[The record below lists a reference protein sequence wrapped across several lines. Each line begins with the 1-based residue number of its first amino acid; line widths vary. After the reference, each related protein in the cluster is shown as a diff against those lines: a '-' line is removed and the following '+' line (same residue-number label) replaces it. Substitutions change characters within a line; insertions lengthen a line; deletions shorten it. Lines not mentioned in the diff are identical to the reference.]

1 MRTALPLEDRIRA
14 VALDREADALE
25 SACRVGARLEL
36 LPLEPA
42 PLGVA
47 GQHAEEVAC
56 PERRLVAARRLA
68 DLDDHVLA
76 VGRIGLYERE
86 LQLVLQPL
94 DPLLE
99 LRDEL
104 AEIAV
109 VVRSLEVGRSLNPL
123 LRELVR
129 RLELLQAPADLRRF
143 AVVVVDGR
151 VGHSLLRL
159 GIGALHLVDEV
170 LHRSHV
176 TEVSRVGCGQ
186 TRARPG

>member
-1 MRTALPLEDRIRA
+1 PLDAMRAAFPLEDRIRA

-76 VGRIGLYERE
+76 VGRIGFDERE
-86 LQLVLQPL
+86 LQLVLEL
-94 DPLLE
+94 RKLFLE
-99 LRDEL
+99 LRNLL
-104 AEIAV
+104 AKVTVAAL
-109 VVRSLEVGRSLNPL
+109 SLEVGRSLVSL
-123 LRELVR
+123 LREL
-129 RLELLQAPADLRRF
+129 LS
-143 AVVVVDGR
+143 
-151 VGHSLLRL
+151 SL
-159 GIGALHLVDEV
+159 
-170 LHRSHV
+170 
-176 TEVSRVGCGQ
+176 
-186 TRARPG
+186 